1 MKPGRSLSPL
11 LSVFR
16 FLLPYRARLLGAL
29 VALLFTAGAT
39 LALGQGVQLLIDQG
53 LAGGTPG
60 DLRRA
65 IGFIMA
71 IAAAMAVGTFLRFY
85 LVSWLGER
93 VSADL
98 RQAVFD
104 NVIHL
109 HTAYFEDNRS
119 GEIMSRLTTDT
130 SLLQTIIGSS
140 LSMALRSS
148 LTLSGGLVMMF
159 VTNPRLSLIIA
170 GTVPLVL
177 LPILIFGRRVRR
189 LSSQSQASIAD
200 VGSRAGEII
209 QQLPTV
215 QAFTAEAAESRAFG
229 LAVERAFQVA
239 RRRIRQRALL
249 VCLAILLLF
258 SGMAAMLWSGGS
270 DVLSGRMSPGELGAF
285 TFYAMLVGMG
295 FATIAEVWGELQRAA
310 GAAERLLELLN
321 TRSALPDGECGEAPA
336 NAGLRLQ
343 GVTFSYPSRAD
354 KPALRDLELEVPEGQ
369 SLALVGP
376 SGAGKSTLFQ
386 LLQRF
391 YDPDQGQVLLGS
403 VDLRTLR
410 LATLRGQLA
419 IVPQQPVLFTASV
432 HDNIA
437 YGRPDASREQVEAA
451 ARAAHAHDFIQ
462 RLPQGYDSH
471 LGELG
476 VRLSGGQRQ
485 RIALARAIL
494 RNPRILL
501 LDEATSAL
509 DSESEHHV
517 QEALREVMRGR
528 TTLVIAHRLATI
540 QHVDRIAVLEE
551 GRVIATGTH
560 QSLLRDCPL
569 YARLAELQ
577 FRDGAGTP
585 VAGNDSKAG

>member
-29 VALLFTAGAT
+29 VALLFTAGTT

-53 LAGGTPG
+53 LAGGTPA
-60 DLRRA
+60 DLHRA
-65 IGFIMA
+65 IGLIMA

-109 HTAYFEDNRS
+109 HTGYFEDNRS

-321 TRSALPDGECGEAPA
+321 TRSALPDGDRREAPA
-336 NAGLRLQ
+336 NAGLQLQ
-343 GVTFSYPSRAD
+343 GVTFSYPSRPD

-391 YDPDQGQVLLGS
+391 YDPDQGQVLLGG

-410 LATLRGQLA
+410 LATLRAQLA

-437 YGRPDASREQVEAA
+437 YGQPDASREQVEAA

-462 RLPQGYDSH
+462 RLPDGYDSH

-551 GRVIATGTH
+551 GRLIACGTH
-560 QSLLRDCPL
+560 QSLLQDCPL

-577 FRDGAGTP
+577 FRDGP
-585 VAGNDSKAG
+585 

>member
-148 LTLSGGLVMMF
+148 LTLSGGLLMMF

-229 LAVERAFQVA
+229 AAVERAFQVA

-310 GAAERLLELLN
+310 GAAERLLELLD
-321 TRSALPDGECGEAPA
+321 TRSALIDGERSEAPA

-391 YDPDQGQVLLGS
+391 YDPDQGQVLLGG

-410 LATLRGQLA
+410 LATLRAQLA

-437 YGRPDASREQVEAA
+437 YGRPGASRDQVEAA
-451 ARAAHAHDFIQ
+451 ARAAHAHDFIR

-528 TTLVIAHRLATI
+528 TTLVIAHRLSTI
-540 QHVDRIAVLEE
+540 QRVDRIAVLEE
-551 GRVIATGTH
+551 GRVIAIGSH

-577 FRDGAGTP
+577 FRDGHAAPHPT
-585 VAGNDSKAG
+585 A

>member
-1 MKPGRSLSPL
+1 MSQRPPRSLSPL

-29 VALLFTAGAT
+29 AALLFTAAAT
-39 LALGQGVQLLIDQG
+39 LALGQGVQLLIDRG
-53 LAGGTPG
+53 LSGGSSA

-65 IGFIMA
+65 IGIMMA
-71 IAAAMAVGTFLRFY
+71 IAGAMAVGTFLRFY

-98 RQAVFD
+98 RRAVFD

-109 HTAYFEDNRS
+109 HTGYFEDNRS

-148 LTLSGGLVMMF
+148 LTLTGGLVMMF

-170 GTVPLVL
+170 ATVPLVL
-177 LPILIFGRRVRR
+177 LPILVFGRRVRR

-209 QQLPTV
+209 QHLTTV

-229 LAVERAFQVA
+229 AAVERAFQIA

-249 VCLAILLLF
+249 ICLAILLLF

-321 TRSALPDGECGEAPA
+321 TRSALVDGRITSPPESASLA
-336 NAGLRLQ
+336 LRNT
-343 GVTFSYPSRAD
+343 TFHYPSRTDRA
-354 KPALRDLELEVPEGQ
+354 ALSNITLDIAEGQ

-376 SGAGKSTLFQ
+376 SGAGKSTLFH

-391 YDPDQGQVLLGS
+391 HDPDQGRILLGG
-403 VDLRTLR
+403 VDLREFT
-410 LATLRGQLA
+410 LATLRSQLA
-419 IVPQQPVLFTASV
+419 VVPQQPVLFTASV

-437 YGRPDASREQVEAA
+437 YGDPNASRAVVEAA
-451 ARAAHAHDFIQ
+451 ARAAHADDFIR
-462 RLPQGYDSH
+462 RLPEGYDSH

-517 QEALREVMRGR
+517 QEALREVMRDR
-528 TTLVIAHRLATI
+528 TTLIIAHRLSTI
-540 QHVDRIAVLEE
+540 LHVDRIAVLEE
-551 GRVIATGTH
+551 GRLIATGTH

-569 YARLAELQ
+569 YAKLAELQ
-577 FRDGAGTP
+577 FQESGSPTGVSR
-585 VAGNDSKAG
+585 NS

>member
-1 MKPGRSLSPL
+1 MSARKKRSLSPL
-11 LSVFR
+11 LTVFR
-16 FLLPYRARLLGAL
+16 FLLPYRGRLLGAL

-39 LALGQGVQLLIDQG
+39 LALGQGVQLLIDRG
-53 LAGGTPG
+53 LSGGDQA

-65 IGFIMA
+65 IAVMMA
-71 IAAAMAVGTFLRFY
+71 IAGAMAVGTFLRFY

-98 RQAVFD
+98 RKAVFN

-109 HTAYFEDNRS
+109 HTGYFEDNRS

-148 LTLSGGLVMMF
+148 LTLLGGLVMMF
-159 VTNPRLSLIIA
+159 ITNPRLSVVIA
-170 GTVPLVL
+170 ATVPLVL
-177 LPILIFGRRVRR
+177 LPILFFGRRVRR

-200 VGSRAGEII
+200 VGSQAGEVI
-209 QQLPTV
+209 QHLPTV
-215 QAFTAEAAESRAFG
+215 QSFTAEASESRTFAA
-229 LAVERAFQVA
+229 AVERAFEVA

-310 GAAERLLELLN
+310 GAAERLLELLDA
-321 TRSALPDGECGEAPA
+321 RSELVDGQRTDAPE
-336 NAGLRLQ
+336 NAGL
-343 GVTFSYPSRAD
+343 
-354 KPALRDLELEVPEGQ
+354 ALRDVTFHYPTRPGKAALGNLELDIPEGR

-391 YDPDQGQVLLGS
+391 HDPDQGQILLGG
-403 VDLRTLR
+403 VDLREFTLETLR
-410 LATLRGQLA
+410 SQLA
-419 IVPQQPVLFTASV
+419 VVPQQPVLFTASV

-437 YGRPDASREQVEAA
+437 YGCPGASRSAVEHA
-451 ARAAHAHDFIQ
+451 ARAAHADDFIR
-462 RLPQGYDSH
+462 RLPMGYDSH

-509 DSESEHHV
+509 DSESEHQV
-517 QEALREVMRGR
+517 QEALREVMRNR
-528 TTLVIAHRLATI
+528 TTLVIAHRLSTI
-540 QHVDRIAVLEE
+540 LHVDRIAVLEE
-551 GRVIATGTH
+551 GRLVATGTH
-560 QSLLRDCPL
+560 QSLLQDCPL

-577 FRDGAGTP
+577 FRAGDVPLMPT
-585 VAGNDSKAG
+585 